1 MVDST
6 CTLVK
11 HSPISNKLINIKF
24 SKKLKGTELSRRKS
38 TGTSWMNL
46 LNRCKKYR
54 DKFLQLTITSIII
67 SISHALCI
75 VSPNHNLH
83 WLTALLPT
91 TNTSS
96 EAQSRRH
103 IRLPIWYSTLSN
115 IPSHL
120 LHHYS
125 APSHDCRMLAAATSL
140 VLHGLLWVS
149 EITSLSTYKYLKSR
163 TLQRRDVS
171 MQPYGTM
178 KVTIRVSNTD
188 QQAWGHQILIGCTG
202 GTSCPALLI
211 QRYLDH
217 SQHHKS
223 RPLFYFQSGHY
234 HTHYIFADGLHEYLL
249 TVGANPK
256 LYSTHSFDI
265 RSTRAASSA
274 GVYPTL
280 IRDFRCW
287 RSNCYQYYIWT
298 PPTCCV
304 RLNGLLYI
312 HVTLCQTHA
321 FGAVYL
327 QGCN

>member
-1 MVDST
+1 MHSVLSVQITT
-6 CTLVK
+6 CTDSL
-11 HSPISNKLINIKF
+11 
-24 SKKLKGTELSRRKS
+24 LS
-38 TGTSWMNL
+38 
-46 LNRCKKYR
+46 CQ
-54 DKFLQLTITSIII
+54 QLTLIIWGTKQKTHSSAHLI
-67 SISHALCI
+67 LYPKQHPLTPLASLFSTQSWLSHA
-75 VSPNHNLH
+75 SSSNLSCAS
-83 WLTALLPT
+83 WA
-91 TNTSS
+91 
-96 EAQSRRH
+96 
-103 IRLPIWYSTLSN
+103 TLSAWN
-115 IPSHL
+115 HFSF
-120 LHHYS
+120 
-125 APSHDCRMLAAATSL
+125 
-140 VLHGLLWVS
+140 
-149 EITSLSTYKYLKSR
+149 TYKYLKSR
-163 TLQRRDVS
+163 TLQHRDVS
-171 MQPYGTM
+171 MQPYSTM
-178 KVTIRVSNTD
+178 KVTIRVTKTD
-188 QQAWGHQILIGCTG
+188 QQARGHQILIGCSG

-280 IRDFRCW
+280 IRDLRCW